1 MKSIKCMKTVTEIL
15 GGAFLQSSC
24 SFEETAKAVKV
35 LLQVAATRLKPSIH
49 EHASGSVFAV
59 ARTLFVAIALTLS
72 GAAGLCA
79 GKDAVVLAAL
89 TKVTPKMADDGEAES
104 SAGGKVSVTA
114 PVEIKGAQSET
125 DTWLGV
131 STVEASDALA
141 SQLNLAPGVGLVIS
155 FVASNSPAMKAGLQ
169 KNDVLTRFEDQSLVH
184 PAQLRK
190 LVQVRKD
197 GDKVKLTFYRAGK
210 EQSVA
215 VILGKTEHHSTW
227 GDAQRLFDGK
237 MADFKHLFNEDGGL
251 KDQLNIDLKGLR
263 DSFGNFKIDGEFKES
278 IRRGMDDARKA
289 LRDALQN
296 TTNLDAALG
305 PIRQTLQE
313 LERSK
318 VVVDDKASVTV
329 RSAGKNVKSLVKADE
344 SGTIVLLNQPKLH
357 LTAHD
362 KDGKLLFDGEIET
375 KEQRDAVPRDLWER
389 VEPLL
394 EKLQATELEEPE
406 K

>member
-1 MKSIKCMKTVTEIL
+1 MKFINAMKTQI
-15 GGAFLQSSC
+15 
-24 SFEETAKAVKV
+24 
-35 LLQVAATRLKPSIH
+35 VAT
-49 EHASGSVFAV
+49 V
-59 ARTLFVAIALTLS
+59 ALA
-72 GAAGLCA
+72 LCA
-79 GKDAVVLAAL
+79 NVAFCASQDSVVLAAL
-89 TKVTPKMADDGEAES
+89 TKVTPKIADDGEAES
-104 SAGGKVSVTA
+104 SAGGKVSILVPTDSKA
-114 PVEIKGAQSET
+114 GNQQNET

-131 STVEASDALA
+131 SAVEASDALT
-141 SQLNLAPGVGLVIS
+141 SQLTLPPGVGLVIS
-155 FVASNSPAMKAGLQ
+155 FVASNSPAAKAGLQ

-197 GDKVKLTFYRAGK
+197 GDKVKLAFYRAGK
-210 EQSVA
+210 EQSITVT
-215 VILGKTEHHSTW
+215 LGKTEHHSTW
-227 GDAQRLFDGK
+227 GDAGRVFDTK
-237 MADFKHLFNEDGGL
+237 VADFKHLFNDDGGL
-251 KDQLNIDLKGLR
+251 KDQLNIELKDLR
-263 DSFGNFKIDGEFKES
+263 DSFGNFKIDGEVRES
-278 IRRGMDDARKA
+278 IRRGMDEARKA

-305 PIRQTLQE
+305 PLKQTLQE

-329 RSAGKNVKSLVKADE
+329 RSAGEGVKSLVKADE
-344 SGTIVLLNQPKLH
+344 SGTIVLLNLPKLH

-375 KEQRDAVPRDLWER
+375 KAQRDAVPPDLWER

-394 EKLQATELEEPE
+394 GKLQATELEERE